1 MSDAEPGSRTV
12 RSAAAGPDGMA
23 TDPPTPA
30 AEPSPTL
37 LQRLGS
43 AGASVASIEP
53 SHPRLKLALRVAVV
67 VLVAAFVGFAIASQ
81 WGQLPEVEWRFAI
94 GWVGASIVGFLAM
107 LVMHATGWRLI
118 VAAMGFPMDHARARA
133 IWAKSVLARYV
144 PTNALMVVGRVNMAA
159 REGVPQRVALA
170 SIVYEIAL
178 QVAAAVA
185 VGAYFV
191 LSLDSLAGE
200 PLRFLIL
207 LVPALALAGL
217 HPAIFHPLTDMALT
231 RLGRERLPVSLPFS
245 RVLGM
250 WAFYALSFLVAG
262 LALLAFTYA
271 VYPVATEDIPSLIA
285 AWGVGFTVSVL
296 AFVFPAGLGARE
308 LGLATALA
316 PAVPSAVVAAAI
328 AVASRIVVTGVELLF
343 AGIASLLA
351 RRSR

>member
-1 MSDAEPGSRTV
+1 MRDAEAGSPPAPGEE
-12 RSAAAGPDGMA
+12 AAGAADG
-23 TDPPTPA
+23 PA
-30 AEPSPTL
+30 PTL
-37 LQRLGS
+37 LQRVGS
-43 AGASVASIEP
+43 AGASVTSLEP
-53 SHPRLKLALRVAVV
+53 SHPQLRMALRIGVG
-67 VLVAAFVGFAIASQ
+67 VLVGAFVIFAVASQ
-81 WGQLPEVEWRFAI
+81 WGKLPAVEWRFSV
-94 GWVGASIVGFLAM
+94 GWVAASVVGFLGM
-107 LVMHATGWRLI
+107 LTLHAAGWRLI
-118 VAAMGFPMDHARARA
+118 VEAMGFPMDPARARA

-144 PTNALMVVGRVNMAA
+144 PTNALMVVGRVSMAG

-191 LSLDSLAGE
+191 ISLDSLAGE

-207 LVPALALAGL
+207 LVPALALASL
-217 HPAIFHPLTDMALT
+217 HPAIFHPLTDMALR
-231 RLGRERLPVSLPFS
+231 RLGREHLPVSLPFS

-262 LALLAFTYA
+262 LGLLAFTHGL
-271 VYPVATEDIPSLIA
+271 YPIAAEDIPSLIA

-328 AVASRIVVTGVELLF
+328 AVASRILVTAVELLF
-343 AGIASLLA
+343 AGISSLLA